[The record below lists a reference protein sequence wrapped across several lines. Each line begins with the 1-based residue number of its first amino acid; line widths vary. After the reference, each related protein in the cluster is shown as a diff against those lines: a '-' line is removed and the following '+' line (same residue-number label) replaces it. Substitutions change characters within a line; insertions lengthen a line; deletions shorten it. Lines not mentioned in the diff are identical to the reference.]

1 MNDKLKEL
9 FQPYWVEEQQGVY
22 IPLIDKVLLKDA
34 VPRMTYDDS
43 MKYAKTNGVRIAS
56 KGELLQMYIQK
67 DEINRILKEHDGDIL
82 NTWVGSSSQNG
93 YYRYYVTFDFGCTGS
108 MNKEHPIIGRAV
120 ADFKSKQVKIEQFNL
135 EEYLKNPERKVVTRN
150 GQNVRIICTDRK
162 GAEDTI
168 IALCLM
174 SDGSKNCFFYPPDGK
189 QYIKADSYNDL
200 FFVPEKHE
208 GWVNVYKDGDDHY
221 IGSREFYSSEAE
233 AVSHATVGIG
243 YVKSIKFEYEE

>member
-1 MNDKLKEL
+1 
-9 FQPYWVEEQQGVY
+9 
-22 IPLIDKVLLKDA
+22 
-34 VPRMTYDDS
+34 
-43 MKYAKTNGVRIAS
+43 
-56 KGELLQMYIQK
+56 
-67 DEINRILKEHDGDIL
+67 
-82 NTWVGSSSQNG
+82 
-93 YYRYYVTFDFGCTGS
+93 

-120 ADFKSKQVKIEQFNL
+120 ADFKSKQVKIEQFSL
-135 EEYLKNPERKVVTRN
+135 EKYLKNPERKVVTRN